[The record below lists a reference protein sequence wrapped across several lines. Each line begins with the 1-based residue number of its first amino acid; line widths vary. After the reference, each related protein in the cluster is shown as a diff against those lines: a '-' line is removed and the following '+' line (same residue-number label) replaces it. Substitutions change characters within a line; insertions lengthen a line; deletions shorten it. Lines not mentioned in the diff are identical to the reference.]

1 MLAVDL
7 PQQGA
12 NQDKFKTT
20 IDASKSRKV
29 MTGVNAPLQIS
40 QEQ

>member
-12 NQDKFKTT
+12 NQEKFKTT
-20 IDASKSRKV
+20 IDASCRKV
-29 MTGVNAPLQIS
+29 MTGVNTPLQGS